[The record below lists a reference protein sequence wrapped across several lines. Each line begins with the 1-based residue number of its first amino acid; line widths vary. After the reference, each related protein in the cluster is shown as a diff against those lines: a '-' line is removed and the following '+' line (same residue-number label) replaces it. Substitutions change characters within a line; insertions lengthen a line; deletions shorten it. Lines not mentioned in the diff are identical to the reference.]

1 MTHKQ
6 METVREG
13 DLVVHK
19 FKLKERKRM
28 PGLVIDVG
36 ESGRLVTIM
45 NPIRGLVDIS
55 LDMWE
60 FVHEDR

>member
-1 MTHKQ
+1 MTRKQ

-19 FKLKERKRM
+19 FKLKEWKRM
-28 PGLVIDVG
+28 PSLVVDVG

>member
-1 MTHKQ
+1 MTPDE

-13 DLVVHK
+13 DLLVHK
-19 FKLKERKRM
+19 YKLKEWKRV
-28 PGLVIDVG
+28 PSLVVDVRDAG
-36 ESGRLVTIM
+36 KVTIM
-45 NPIRGLVDIS
+45 NPVRGLVDTH

>member
-1 MTHKQ
+1 MPS
-6 METVREG
+6 
-13 DLVVHK
+13 LVVEV
-19 FKLKERKRM
+19 KEA
-28 PGLVIDVG
+28 
-36 ESGRLVTIM
+36 GRVTIM